1 MSGDTRTFG
10 CCLASRSGASSA
22 EVGRIRGSSGP
33 GELGRWD
40 RFGEQ
45 VVLDRDGTFGDVA
58 EGRDRS
64 SLGVAVSL
72 ELSGELGFRCYTSRV
87 RHDAE
92 FEVPPASLC
101 AWCGSAVCDDDACKI
116 ETVQAARATIA
127 WEAPGPLLA
136 RLWSTARASA
146 TAPELVFGK
155 LRDGPVLGPCAF
167 ALSVE
172 CVALGSLAVVGLGL
186 TWLLVPDLAM
196 DLAATVA
203 SQAPLTGLVIGS
215 VPMLALLMV
224 GLHALWGVALELG
237 ARLAGADW
245 RPARGLRFAFYSCG
259 WDLLT
264 SPAGLVFGFVSGGAS
279 QAWRETL
286 CAARVPRAAMDAYL
300 IDSRELSPAHSLR
313 ARRLVILFMGVPV
326 LAGVV
331 LLAWLVVETI
341 WRLS

>member
-1 MSGDTRTFG
+1 M
-10 CCLASRSGASSA
+10 
-22 EVGRIRGSSGP
+22 
-33 GELGRWD
+33 
-40 RFGEQ
+40 
-45 VVLDRDGTFGDVA
+45 A
-58 EGRDRS
+58 EGCDRS
-64 SLGVAVSL
+64 PLRVAVSL
-72 ELSGELGFRCYTSRV
+72 ELNADPGFRCYTNKV
-87 RHDAE
+87 LHDAE

-101 AWCGSAVCDDDACKI
+101 VRCGSAVCDADACHPG
-116 ETVQAARATIA
+116 TVEAAGAAIA
-127 WEAPGPLLA
+127 WEVPGPVLA

-155 LRDGPVLGPCAF
+155 LADGPVFGPCAF

-186 TWLLVPDLAM
+186 TWLVVPDLALE
-196 DLAATVA
+196 LAATVA
-203 SQAPLTGLVIGS
+203 SRGSLTLLVVAS
-215 VPMLALLMV
+215 VPALAGLMV

-279 QAWRETL
+279 RAWHETL

-300 IDSRELSPAHSLR
+300 IDSRELSPARSLR
-313 ARRLVILFMGVPV
+313 ARRLVVLFMGVPV
-326 LAGVV
+326 LGGVV
-331 LLAWLVVETI
+331 ALAWLVVETI